1 MRVLG
6 MKKRHTIAEQVQ
18 FSIDYKLKTRT
29 GSSHIEQPTDFK
41 VEHVIGANGFTPIL
55 KEFLDV
61 DLNGESL
68 KLLSAKVETPTAVVA
83 ATDRI

>member
-1 MRVLG
+1 
-6 MKKRHTIAEQVQ
+6 
-18 FSIDYKLKTRT
+18 
-29 GSSHIEQPTDFK
+29 
-41 VEHVIGANGFTPIL
+41 VIGANGFTPIL

>member
-1 MRVLG
+1 M
-6 MKKRHTIAEQVQ
+6 
-18 FSIDYKLKTRT
+18 
-29 GSSHIEQPTDFK
+29 
-41 VEHVIGANGFTPIL
+41 IGANGFTPIL

-61 DLNGESL
+61 DLNRESL